1 MANSSDLEEEAQAVQ
16 EATVNASL
24 GGIQKALQA
33 NDIMECEE
41 CGGDIEPERKAAMP
55 SAVHCIECMRY
66 LDKKQAHKAKLVANP
81 AHSKNPLTFVG
92 S

>member
-1 MANSSDLEEEAQAVQ
+1 MANSDQLEEEAQAVQ

-24 GGIQKALQA
+24 GAVAKALEP
-33 NDIMECEE
+33 NDIMECDE

-55 SAVHCIECMRY
+55 SAIHCIECMRY
-66 LDKKQAHKAKLVANP
+66 LDKRKAHRAKLVAAP
-81 AHSKNPLTFVG
+81 VTTKNPLSFGG